1 MDIEYYGDSLKQKRL
16 AHFLSQDEL
25 AYKLGVRIQS
35 ISNWET
41 NRRKPSLKHL
51 QALQAL
57 LGEKREESKS

>member
-16 AHFLSQDEL
+16 ARFLSQEEL
-25 AYKLGVRIQS
+25 AYNLGVRVQS

-57 LGEKREESKS
+57 LEEKREESNS